1 MFKVFFAMATDKRKI
16 LAYVPEATYE
26 EAKALANVRDWSV
39 STLVGTVLRKEIDG
53 AKVSG
58 ELPQG

>member
-1 MFKVFFAMATDKRKI
+1 MATDKQKI
-16 LAYVPEATYE
+16 LAYVPEATYK

-39 STLVGTVLRKEIDG
+39 STLVKVAIRKEIDE
-53 AKVSG
+53 AKESG